1 MATLKI
7 KKDIDFVELRERIAE
22 QFRGLDT
29 SNPSS
34 WPLLPRI
41 LLCVGVALVVF
52 AGAWY
57 FLINDQMDELA
68 KRQKQETELKKD
80 YVDKYARVVNLEP
93 LRKQRQEVEQYVVQ
107 LEKQLPGRA
116 EMDALLSDINQ
127 AGVGRS
133 LQFELF
139 KPAKEEIK
147 DYYALLPVDI
157 KVSGSFPDVA
167 GFAADIAH
175 LSRIVTLSNI
185 EVTQAKEG
193 GALGLHATA
202 NTYRY
207 LDKSEM
213 AVQQQNAKGKKG
225 GAPAASASQPAGGKP

>member
-80 YVDKYARVVNLEP
+80 YVDKYAKVVNLEP
-93 LRKQRQEVEQYVVQ
+93 LRKQRQQVEQYVVQ
-107 LEKQLPGRA
+107 LEKQLPVLA
-116 EMDALLSDINQ
+116 
-127 AGVGRS
+127 
-133 LQFELF
+133 
-139 KPAKEEIK
+139 
-147 DYYALLPVDI
+147 
-157 KVSGSFPDVA
+157 
-167 GFAADIAH
+167 
-175 LSRIVTLSNI
+175 SRISQRISTLKRMRKIRAQRNGSRRP
-185 EVTQAKEG
+185 QG
-193 GALGLHATA
+193 W
-202 NTYRY
+202 R
-207 LDKSEM
+207 
-213 AVQQQNAKGKKG
+213 Q
-225 GAPAASASQPAGGKP
+225 

>member
-93 LRKQRQEVEQYVVQ
+93 LRKQRQQVEQYVVQ

-133 LQFELF
+133 LQFE
-139 KPAKEEIK
+139 P
-147 DYYALLPVDI
+147 
-157 KVSGSFPDVA
+157 
-167 GFAADIAH
+167 
-175 LSRIVTLSNI
+175 SRCRS
-185 EVTQAKEG
+185 
-193 GALGLHATA
+193 
-202 NTYRY
+202 RF
-207 LDKSEM
+207 
-213 AVQQQNAKGKKG
+213 
-225 GAPAASASQPAGGKP
+225 